1 MKESKFLKVAKEA
14 ALQAGKVIMNYYGK
28 DHKLMIKT
36 DNSDFATW
44 ADLEAERTIVEIITK
59 NFPAHNVI
67 SEEKIRIDRKSTYT
81 WAVDPIDGTVSFASK
96 MPFFA
101 VSIGLLENNQPV
113 VGVIYH
119 VEPGN
124 LYWAEK
130 GQGAYVSHQGKAS
143 SAYLNGKKISV
154 SKTRKLE
161 DAVVGLGIGS
171 ISRRK
176 VKLQDYFYP
185 LLDRVRYIY
194 MLGGGAVTMA
204 LVAQG
209 SLDGF
214 PNKAWIWDQAA
225 AGIIIVEAGGKISD
239 RLNNPVDWS
248 ADKTEFIASN
258 GLIHEQIL
266 EALKG

>member
-1 MKESKFLKVAKEA
+1 MQNDNFLKVAKEA
-14 ALQAGKVIMNYYGK
+14 ALKAGKVIMNYYGK

-36 DNSDFATW
+36 DNSDFATQ
-44 ADLEAERTIVEIITK
+44 ADLAAEKVIVGIITK
-59 NFPAHNVI
+59 NFPSHNII
-67 SEEKIRIDRKSTYT
+67 SEEKVRIDNKSNYT
-81 WAVDPIDGTVSFASK
+81 WAIDPIDGTVSFASK

-101 VSIGLLENNQPV
+101 VSIGLLENNQPI

-119 VEPGN
+119 VEPRN

-130 GQGAYVSHQGKAS
+130 GKGAF
-143 SAYLNGKKISV
+143 LNGKKISV

-161 DAVVGLGIGS
+161 NAVIGLGIGS
-171 ISRRK
+171 VSRRK
-176 VKLQDYFYP
+176 VMLQDYFYP
-185 LLDRVRYIY
+185 LLDKGRYIY

-204 LVAQG
+204 LLAQG
-209 SLDGF
+209 SLDAF

-248 ADKTEFIASN
+248 ADQTEFIASN
-258 GLIHEQIL
+258 GLIHDEVL
-266 EALKG
+266 EVLRK